1 VVASRKS
8 VFSIIRKFSSIDRE
22 SKEAFECDAE
32 LRIFF
37 GEMNHFLIFNT
48 SRRSCHRSFQI
59 LFFLDDQARFFFILD
74 TRQGSCLDL
83 TARILP
89 DFQEYKILDRTDK
102 SCPASQDS
110 VHMILGW
117 QGTICLFCQE
127 SGKNDGKIV
136 G

>member
-1 VVASRKS
+1 LANDLYKEKKKLSAAVPWKS
-8 VFSIIRKFSSIDRE
+8 FNKKEKAFS
-22 SKEAFECDAE
+22 
-32 LRIFF
+32 
-37 GEMNHFLIFNT
+37 NHSLFPYT

-59 LFFLDDQARFFFILD
+59 LDFLGCQARFFFILD

-110 VHMILGW
+110 VYMILG
-117 QGTICLFCQE
+117 
-127 SGKNDGKIV
+127 
-136 G
+136 